1 MTDEYTPTV
10 EEVRASA
17 DWGAFTDPAEFDRM
31 IAAVERAAAV
41 KALRDAADAI
51 IADLPY
57 GFGMRPDG
65 TEDKEAS
72 AYAEGLHVANV
83 TVSTY
88 ADRIENGESAWLT

>member
-41 KALRDAADAI
+41 KALRGAGAAVSHI
-51 IADLPY
+51 SYP
-57 GFGMRPDG
+57 
-65 TEDKEAS
+65 
-72 AYAEGLHVANV
+72 AYLAVKRLVE
-83 TVSTY
+83 
-88 ADRIENGESAWLT
+88 RIEGGESA